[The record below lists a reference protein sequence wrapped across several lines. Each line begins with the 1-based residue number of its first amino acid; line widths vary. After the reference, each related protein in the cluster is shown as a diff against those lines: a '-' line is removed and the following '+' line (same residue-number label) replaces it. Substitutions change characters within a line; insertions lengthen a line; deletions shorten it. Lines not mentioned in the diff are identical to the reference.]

1 MVVSPLMKRVV
12 RIVQDFVRSRSYQP
26 YDMCS
31 HLGFWRS
38 LLLRHSERT
47 NQLMVLLV
55 VGNPY
60 ERSLARVEEANAKLT
75 DAIRGEIDGVL
86 RDLLSVVTQ
95 QIDCVAS
102 FGYQMYCLTFR
113 VSPYAFF
120 QVNTPVAEVLY
131 RNIGDWLSLHEN
143 TLLLDVCC
151 GTGTIG
157 LCLASR
163 VKYVRVAGGA
173 HF

>member
-1 MVVSPLMKRVV
+1 MKRVV

-102 FGYQMYCLTFR
+102 FGYQMYGS
-113 VSPYAFF
+113 SP
-120 QVNTPVAEVLY
+120 
-131 RNIGDWLSLHEN
+131 LS
-143 TLLLDVCC
+143 T
-151 GTGTIG
+151 
-157 LCLASR
+157 LASR
-163 VKYVRVAGGA
+163 GSRCPAPTARWSLSRDSPSSRSGCSD
-173 HF
+173 